1 MTKHTSIQVS
11 IIMNK
16 IVILLIAIFN
26 TSCKETASPE
36 GSNSRTK
43 DLISSADKGSKK
55 ITYDEFLAFANQ
67 NQMVGPLKLEIVDE
81 TKISESLSPESTPNG
96 KSLAIRGS
104 FSRNVL
110 GELILEE
117 RRFDMDSYV
126 ENLKRTLRNVNQL
139 PDISENDREMLTF
152 MRDCFD
158 FIYLAYADP
167 KGGNIRRIDIQQAL
181 HGN

>member
-16 IVILLIAIFN
+16 IIILLIAIFN
-26 TSCKETASPE
+26 TSCKETASPK

-43 DLISSADKGSKK
+43 DLISSTDKGSKK

-67 NQMVGPLKLEIVDE
+67 KQMVGPLKLEIVDE
-81 TKISESLSPESTPNG
+81 KTVSESRPSESTSNG
-96 KSLAIRGS
+96 KSLAIRGA
-104 FSRNVL
+104 FSRNIL

-117 RRFDMDSYV
+117 QRFDTDSYV
-126 ENLKRTLRNVNQL
+126 ENLKKTLRNVNQL
-139 PDISENDREMLTF
+139 PDMSDHDREMLAF
-152 MRDCFD
+152 MRDRFD
-158 FIYLAYADP
+158 FIYIAYADP
-167 KGGNIRRIDIQQAL
+167 KGGNIRKIDIQQAL